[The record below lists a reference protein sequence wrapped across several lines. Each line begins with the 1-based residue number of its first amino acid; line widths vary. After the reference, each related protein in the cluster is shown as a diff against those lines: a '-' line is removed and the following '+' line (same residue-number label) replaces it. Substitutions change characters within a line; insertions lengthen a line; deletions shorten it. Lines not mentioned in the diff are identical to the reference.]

1 MFKNYVIKNITH
13 SILSDRRRII
23 RYHAR
28 RFECPV
34 CKKTYYERNLFVFKV
49 VKIFPLTV
57 YNILDDLKKY
67 NEIFSLIAKRYY
79 ISSTTIASIFDSHV
93 DIQRKTLPEMINF
106 VEVYAFKSDSSKYIC
121 VLLDFKNQTP
131 IDVLLLEDMI
141 LFFHTL

>member
-13 SILSDRRRII
+13 SILSDRRCIL

-79 ISSTTIASIFDSHV
+79 ISSTTVASIFDS
-93 DIQRKTLPEMINF
+93 
-106 VEVYAFKSDSSKYIC
+106 SKYVC

>member
-13 SILSDRRRII
+13 SILSDRRCIL